1 MNKQYRELVERLAE
15 LNISSFHQLDHINSF
30 LMSIDSDEKEILIKF
45 DSNTSIKD
53 KILFI
58 VYSDLNYLI
67 LKKYLKT
74 LNYNYI
80 AKEKNCSRQNIYNMV
95 QNKIKKLQIIVDN
108 SHEKF
113 DVKTFLLNKK

>member
-15 LNISSFHQLDHINSF
+15 LNISSFNQLDQINSF

-80 AKEKNCSRQNIYNMV
+80 AKEQNCSRQNIYNMV
-95 QNKIKKLQIIVDN
+95 QTKIKKLQIIVDN
-108 SHEKF
+108 SQEKF